1 MRRALLFRAAVTPR
15 RAVRDQVAQAFLRP
29 WVQRCTFPNMDS
41 GRETRSG
48 PAHPS
53 APVLKHMNRLR
64 LARRAPGLSGGS
76 PMSRVLVLSLVLLV
90 VSACAD
96 NILKERPVNAA
107 RTQEPATS
115 LSTHPKSQS
124 HSSVCAAYRRQLQ
137 QVKVAQSLKVLSSRK
152 AELRDKALS
161 LNAVI
166 ADACE

>member
-1 MRRALLFRAAVTPR
+1 
-15 RAVRDQVAQAFLRP
+15 
-29 WVQRCTFPNMDS
+29 
-41 GRETRSG
+41 
-48 PAHPS
+48 
-53 APVLKHMNRLR
+53 
-64 LARRAPGLSGGS
+64 
-76 PMSRVLVLSLVLLV
+76 MSRVLVLSLVLLV

-115 LSTHPKSQS
+115 LSTQPKSQS